1 MNYLSKELAVE
12 IVDRTMSIIRHNI
25 NIMDENGLIIASGDR
40 SRIGDEHAG
49 AKDALSGKS
58 GISISPDECFDLAG
72 TKPGVNL
79 PIVFHDEII
88 GVIGITGAPSEV
100 SPYGE
105 LVKMAAEM
113 TVEQAFLTKQ
123 LTWDQRLRE
132 ETVIQMLHGTDLSSL
147 DFLGRAERLQIPL
160 EGRRLCLVFELPS
173 ADLKPDFIK
182 SLEKQLRPRDL
193 YANVSLTEIAV
204 LLADEPGKSRSDTFM
219 RWKDW
224 LSRWK
229 DIRGACGEQ
238 AEQLNQLPFSYQSA
252 KQTLYIADQSEARNH
267 FYDYRDFAVPVLLSN
282 ILHPHQEIHFR
293 KIWDRLSHADQK
305 GELMKTLLCYIEEN
319 GEIGEVASRLFIHRN
334 TLSYR
339 LKKIKAATG
348 CDPKNLEDLFKLYT
362 AMMLFANCASE
373 QFRDGS
379 DR

>member
-1 MNYLSKELAVE
+1 MNYLSKELAAE

-25 NIMDENGLIIASGDR
+25 NIMNENGVIIASGDR
-40 SRIGDEHAG
+40 SRIGYEHAG

-58 GISISPDECFDLAG
+58 GISISPDECSDLAG

-132 ETVIQMLHGTDLSSL
+132 ETVIQMLHGADLSSL
-147 DFLGRAERLQIPL
+147 DCLGRAERLQIPL

-182 SLEKQLRPRDL
+182 GLEKQLRPRDL
-193 YANVSLTEIAV
+193 YTNVSLTEIAV
-204 LLADEPGKSRSDTFM
+204 LLADEPGRSRSDTFM
-219 RWKDW
+219 IWKDW
-224 LSRWK
+224 LSSWK

-252 KQTLYIADQSEARNH
+252 KQTLYIADKAGTRNH

-282 ILHPHQEIHFR
+282 IRHPHQEIHFR

-305 GELMKTLLCYIEEN
+305 GDLMKTLLCYIEEN
-319 GEIGEVASRLFIHRN
+319 GEIGVVASKLFIHRN

-373 QFRDGS
+373 QFCDGS